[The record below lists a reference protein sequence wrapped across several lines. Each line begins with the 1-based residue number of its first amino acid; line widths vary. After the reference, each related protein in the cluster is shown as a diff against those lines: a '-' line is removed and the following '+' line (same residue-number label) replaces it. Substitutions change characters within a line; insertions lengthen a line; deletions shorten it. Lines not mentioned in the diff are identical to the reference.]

1 MTVSPE
7 VELLYRM
14 VDIPSP
20 SGQEA
25 ALASFLAGAASRLGL
40 ESTVDGVGNVLA
52 STGTGHGPTILL
64 LSHLD
69 TVDDP
74 LPASLCG
81 DRVAGRGAVD
91 AKGPLAAMLL
101 AAARRPEF
109 PGRLVVA
116 GAVEEEV
123 PGSRGATHLRRTLAR
138 PDAVLIGEPSGW
150 SNVVLGYKGILEI
163 GYRVRRP
170 ATHPTNPIQ
179 KAAEAAAAFWADAV
193 AVLGPDASHAAFDQ
207 PAATLGHITGD
218 LVQASLELSYRLP
231 PGFDAGALVDR
242 LRAFARGGELEVRGG
257 VPGVRTDRRDP
268 VVRALTA
275 GIRRAGGDPRH
286 KLKTATSD
294 MNTVAEVWDVPMAAY
309 GPGDSRLDHCATEH
323 ILIDDFLRGI
333 TVLTAALDELAE
345 LLAPRRRTDDRPLA
359 LTPSTGGG

>member
-7 VELLYRM
+7 VELLHRM
-14 VDIPSP
+14 VSIPSP

-25 ALASFLAGAASRLGL
+25 ALARFLAAAGSRLGL

-52 STGTGHGPTILL
+52 STGTGDGPTILL
-64 LSHLD
+64 LGHLD

-74 LPASLCG
+74 LPASLLD
-81 DRVAGRGAVD
+81 DRVLGRGAVD
-91 AKGPLAAMLL
+91 AKAPLAAMLL
-101 AAARRPEF
+101 AAARRPRF

-116 GAVEEEV
+116 GAVEEEA

-150 SNVVLGYKGILEI
+150 SNVVLGYKGILEL

-170 ATHPTNPIQ
+170 ATHPTNPMQ

-207 PAATLGHITGD
+207 PAATLGRITGD
-218 LVQASLELSYRLP
+218 LVEASLELSYRLP
-231 PGFDAGALVDR
+231 PGFDTGALIDR
-242 LRAFARGGELEVRGG
+242 LRAFARGGDLEVRSGF
-257 VPGVRTDRRDP
+257 PAVRTSRRDP

-309 GPGDSRLDHCATEH
+309 GPGDSRLDHSATEH
-323 ILIDDFLRGI
+323 VLIDDFMRGI
-333 TVLTAALDELAE
+333 AVLTAALDELAE
-345 LLAPRRRTDDRPLA
+345 LLAPRRDGDQSPA
-359 LTPSTGGG
+359 MAPATGGG

>member
-1 MTVSPE
+1 MTVPPE

-14 VDIPSP
+14 VDLPSP
-20 SGQEA
+20 SGREA
-25 ALASFLAGAASRLGL
+25 ALAGFLADAASRLGL

-52 STGTGHGPTILL
+52 RTGTGHGPTILL
-64 LSHLD
+64 LGHLD

-74 LPASLCG
+74 LPAGLLD
-81 DRVAGRGAVD
+81 DRVIGRGAVD

-101 AAARRPEF
+101 AAARRPRF

-116 GAVEEEV
+116 GTVEEEV
-123 PGSRGATHLRRTLAR
+123 PGSRGAAHLRNTLAR

-150 SNVVLGYKGILEI
+150 SSVVLGYKGILEL

-170 ATHPTNPIQ
+170 ATHPTNPMP
-179 KAAEAAAAFWADAV
+179 KAAEVAAAFWADAV

-207 PAATLGHITGD
+207 PAVTLGRIAGD

-242 LRAFARGGELEVRGG
+242 LRTFARDGDLEVRGG
-257 VPGVRTDRRDP
+257 FPGVRTDRRDP

-286 KLKTATSD
+286 KLKSATSD
-294 MNTVAEVWDVPMAAY
+294 MNTIAEVWGGVPMAAY

-323 ILIDDFLRGI
+323 ILIDEFMRGI
-333 TVLTAALDELAE
+333 DVLTTALDELAE
-345 LLAPRRRTDDRPLA
+345 VLAPALA
-359 LTPSTGGG
+359 P